1 MIVTVTFNP
10 ALDYLVY
17 LPRFL
22 PDELNRTEK
31 ESIVPGGKGLN
42 VSVVLANL
50 GVPSRALAFSA
61 GFTGKEIQRL
71 MENAGCETD
80 FIPVEE
86 GFSRINVKIKA
97 GKEGEIN
104 GQGPK
109 LESRHVEQLFRR
121 LETLKAGDFLVLAGS
136 IPGSLPP
143 DLYQQI
149 LQRVEKQALQ
159 TVVDA
164 SGELLLR
171 VLPYHPFLI
180 KPNHLELGELFG
192 RTLHTTEEISQ
203 CAQQLQ
209 EKGARNVLVSMA
221 GDGAF
226 LRAEDGREWFLP
238 APSGKVINSVG
249 AGDSMVAGFLA
260 GWLKT
265 GDYETALRLGVA
277 AGSASAFTEWLAD
290 RPAIEKQLAAVESMN
305 QTR

>member
-1 MIVTVTFNP
+1 M
-10 ALDYLVY
+10 
-17 LPRFL
+17 
-22 PDELNRTEK
+22 
-31 ESIVPGGKGLN
+31 
-42 VSVVLANL
+42 
-50 GVPSRALAFSA
+50 
-61 GFTGKEIQRL
+61 
-71 MENAGCETD
+71 
-80 FIPVEE
+80 
-86 GFSRINVKIKA
+86 
-97 GKEGEIN
+97 
-104 GQGPK
+104 
-109 LESRHVEQLFRR
+109 
-121 LETLKAGDFLVLAGS
+121 
-136 IPGSLPP
+136 
-143 DLYQQI
+143 
-149 LQRVEKQALQ
+149 
-159 TVVDA
+159 DA

-171 VLPYHPFLI
+171 VLSYHPFLI

-226 LRAEDGREWFLP
+226 LRAEDGQEWFLP

-305 QTR
+305 QA